1 MIFTVFGLFAGL
13 SGAFLAGPLHHPS
26 PVWSGLAVFV
36 SFGVGALTQ
45 VSTTS
50 WSLRRLLLV
59 GAPALVL
66 GLAAVVAAAWVQPP
80 SLALFFVGA
89 VLVGIGSGTIYR
101 GSLTLVVTTSS
112 SSNRAGALASFF
124 VVGYVGISIP
134 VVGAGIALQSVSFQV
149 TVLVLAA
156 AVALGSVLAARVLLR
171 LPTTPASGADRD
183 APRD

>member
-1 MIFTVFGLFAGL
+1 
-13 SGAFLAGPLHHPS
+13 
-26 PVWSGLAVFV
+26 
-36 SFGVGALTQ
+36 
-45 VSTTS
+45 
-50 WSLRRLLLV
+50 
-59 GAPALVL
+59 
-66 GLAAVVAAAWVQPP
+66 VQPP